1 MKQERAGELF
11 MLMFSVFEGWFPILT
26 IMTLQYI
33 TPIYAYAFTLLFTVL
48 IFLSLL
54 VIKGKVNEFAHRE
67 AYRDLFLSAF
77 FITIM
82 FACIYLGLAYT
93 TASNMAV
100 IIFMQLFFSFLYFN
114 LFGKEP
120 FASIHLL
127 GAVLMGIGGIV
138 ILFPEQLIL
147 NKGDLLVL
155 VAAAL
160 APIANQYQKKARRR
174 VSSETILAFRSM
186 VAIPI
191 LFLLAY
197 MLEPAPEIINLQNAL
212 IFIAISGLFMMGLS
226 KIFWVEAI
234 YRISITKASALAALI
249 PMFTIIFAYFTLGE
263 TPTMTQ
269 LLGIIPVLGGGYL
282 ITRPQYNA

>member
-191 LFLLAY
+191 LLLLAY
-197 MLEPAPEIINLQNAL
+197 MLEPAPELINLQNAL

-249 PMFTIIFAYFTLGE
+249 PVFTIIFAYFTLGE